1 MRCPITEQDPPPG
14 CLLSY
19 YAVGIDDEL
28 FRCAFIEV
36 LIALGRV
43 VERDHSRVLWRIEC
57 FRLSAVESHI
67 SRKTSEMWGTRD
79 LSLITWWDLWDSLG
93 DWTLRVHAVALGA
106 GILVKVIAGSQ
117 HRRRER

>member
-1 MRCPITEQDPPPG
+1 
-14 CLLSY
+14 
-19 YAVGIDDEL
+19 
-28 FRCAFIEV
+28 
-36 LIALGRV
+36 
-43 VERDHSRVLWRIEC
+43 
-57 FRLSAVESHI
+57 LSAVESHI

-79 LSLITWWDLWDSLG
+79 LLLIKWWDLWDSRG